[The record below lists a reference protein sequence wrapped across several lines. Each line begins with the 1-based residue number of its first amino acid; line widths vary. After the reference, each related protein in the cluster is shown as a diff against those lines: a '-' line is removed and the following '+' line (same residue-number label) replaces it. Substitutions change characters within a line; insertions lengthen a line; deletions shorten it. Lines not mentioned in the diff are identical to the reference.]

1 MINDK
6 HCAQKE
12 NDRCCCC
19 CCCVLG
25 WRRSAYRIFFI
36 MDPGLVLADR
46 MQIHWAFSEQN
57 KLRKQRKRNTATS
70 KFIPISESAGEITRR
85 DRTIK

>member
-1 MINDK
+1 
-6 HCAQKE
+6 
-12 NDRCCCC
+12 
-19 CCCVLG
+19 
-25 WRRSAYRIFFI
+25 
-36 MDPGLVLADR
+36 